1 MEMESERDKKSR
13 ASLLEKEKGTHPKAG
28 PAHCTDSGNALG

>member
-13 ASLLEKEKGTHPKAG
+13 ASLLEKEKGLPKLFI
-28 PAHCTDSGNALG
+28 LG